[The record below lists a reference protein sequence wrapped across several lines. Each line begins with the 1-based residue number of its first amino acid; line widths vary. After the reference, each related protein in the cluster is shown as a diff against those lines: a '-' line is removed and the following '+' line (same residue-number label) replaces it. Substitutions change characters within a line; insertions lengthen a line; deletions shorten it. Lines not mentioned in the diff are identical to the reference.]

1 MSSHSA
7 GLEFMMR
14 HRREVASTYMDLLR
28 SLGGT
33 LGEKEKQLIMIA
45 IHTINRTPEAL
56 NIHITRAHGAG
67 ASVDEMIDAAILTL
81 PVAGLMAVS
90 QAIAHILKTTQVTPE
105 GDKEEKDRPESGA

>member
-1 MSSHSA
+1 MPSNSA

-14 HRREVASTYMDLLR
+14 HRSEVASNYMDLLR

-56 NIHITRAHGAG
+56 TIHISRAKGAG

-90 QAIAHILKTTQVTPE
+90 QSISHILQTMKQ
-105 GDKEEKDRPESGA
+105 EEDRNLKNETRSES